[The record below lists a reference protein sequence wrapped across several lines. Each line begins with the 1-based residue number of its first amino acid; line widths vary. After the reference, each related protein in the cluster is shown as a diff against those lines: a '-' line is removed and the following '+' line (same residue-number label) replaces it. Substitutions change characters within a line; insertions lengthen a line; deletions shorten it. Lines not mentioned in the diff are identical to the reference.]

1 METENTRAPLR
12 NNPFFVISI
21 ALIVALLMSTASLV
35 SYYRS
40 ETRKTVEQI
49 QKNNIDGAL
58 LVEESVPE
66 ELSPEYV
73 DRVEKNIEDS
83 VSGMSSEVD
92 YNADELTDSA
102 LGL

>member
-1 METENTRAPLR
+1 METDTGKPALR

-21 ALIVALLMSTASLV
+21 ALVVALLMSAASLV

-40 ETRKTVEQI
+40 DTRETVEQI
-49 QKNNIDGAL
+49 QLNNINGAA
-58 LVEESVPE
+58 LVEKAIPE
-66 ELSPEYV
+66 ELSPEYI
-73 DRVEKNIEDS
+73 DDVEKSIEAS
-83 VSGMSSEVD
+83 VSSMSAEVD